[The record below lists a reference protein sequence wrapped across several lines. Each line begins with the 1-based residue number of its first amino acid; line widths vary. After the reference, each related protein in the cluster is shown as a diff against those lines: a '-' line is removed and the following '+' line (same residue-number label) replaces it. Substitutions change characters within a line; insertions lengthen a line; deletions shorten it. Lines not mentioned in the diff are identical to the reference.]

1 MTRSQGPMPDVQCP
15 GPLARWRKR
24 GGGYWRLVILWS
36 LAIGHWLSSFAAEP
50 PPALRPNRVDAAVKA
65 GAGYLVRA
73 QLPDGMI
80 QDKDKRETHGVA
92 MTALAV
98 MGLASVGHQPT
109 DKTPEGEAVR
119 KAAAFLLRPD
129 VQGPGGYLGQRD
141 GSRMYGHGIVTLALT
156 ELLGMG
162 ADKAQDAVLR
172 DRAQRGVN
180 LILAAQ
186 RVRKHDPRFIGGW
199 RYSPDAGD
207 ADLSVTVWQLLALRS
222 AKNAGLVVPK
232 EAIDGAVGYLRRSYV
247 SARDAQGRV
256 LSPKSAFGYVPGQ
269 TPQYAMASAGLLAM
283 QVCGLPDAPE
293 VLGAVEWLRSAPPV
307 WDTQNFFYGTYYY
320 AQGMHKRGGEV
331 AREARERVE
340 GLLTAHQLP
349 DGAWDGAQGSESSQG
364 KVYCT
369 ALALLSLS
377 VQHHYLPIYQD

>member
-1 MTRSQGPMPDVQCP
+1 MLC
-15 GPLARWRKR
+15 
-24 GGGYWRLVILWS
+24 S
-36 LAIGHWLSSFAAEP
+36 LAIGHGLLCPAAEAP
-50 PPALRPNRVDAAVKA
+50 LNLGPDRVDAAVK
-65 GAGYLVRA
+65 GGVGFLVRA

-80 QDKDKRETHGVA
+80 QEKDKRENHGVA

-98 MGLASVGHQPT
+98 MGLASVGHQPV
-109 DKTPEGEAVR
+109 DKTTEGEALR
-119 KAAAFLLRPD
+119 KAVAFLLRPD
-129 VQGPGGYLGQRD
+129 VTSANGYFGQKD

-162 ADKAQDAVLR
+162 VDKTQDGLLR

-186 RVRKHDPRFIGGW
+186 RVKKHDPRFIGGW

-232 EAIDGAVGYLRRSYV
+232 EAIDAAVGYLRRSYL
-247 SARDAQGRV
+247 SARDAQGRLV
-256 LSPKSAFGYVPGQ
+256 NPKSAFGYVPGQ
-269 TPQYAMASAGLLAM
+269 SPVYAMAAAGLLAM

-293 VLGAVEWLRSAPPV
+293 VQGATEWLRTHAPV
-307 WDTQNFFYGTYYY
+307 WETQNFFYGTYYY
-320 AQGMHKRGGEV
+320 SQGMHRRGGEV
-331 AREARERVE
+331 ARVARERVE
-340 GLLTAHQLP
+340 GLLTTHQQP
-349 DGAWDGAQGSESSQG
+349 DGSWDGSQGSESGQG
-364 KVYCT
+364 RVYCT

-377 VQHHYLPIYQD
+377 VRYHYLPIYQD